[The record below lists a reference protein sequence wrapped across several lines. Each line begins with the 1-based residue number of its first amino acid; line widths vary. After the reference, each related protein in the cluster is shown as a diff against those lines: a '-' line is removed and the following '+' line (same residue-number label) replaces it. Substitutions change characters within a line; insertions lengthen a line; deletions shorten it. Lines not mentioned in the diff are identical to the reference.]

1 MKCHFLVSSAAL
13 SPGRS
18 PSWEAFAGVASEL
31 VGTIAAG
38 APKRS
43 GESKMSS
50 WWFQIF
56 FIFITTWA
64 RFPFW
69 LTLFKWVENGWNHQ
83 LDVVTGRFTETYWN
97 TQFFRSILGGWKPAA
112 ESDSSLHGYGA
123 NLKKTQS
130 FLSCWCREWLVNMS
144 MCYGKYYP
152 IQSDDFDRHHT
163 FWVLTQVEESTSILL
178 GTLLTTARPRR
189 SCLWKVQWSRWGS
202 TPEIPTE
209 TLLTRPRRSVVTVS
223 FN

>member
-18 PSWEAFAGVASEL
+18 PSWEAFAGVASER

-123 NLKKTQS
+123 NLKKPNPFWAAGVGNDSSTWA
-130 FLSCWCREWLVNMS
+130 CATVNIILFNLM
-144 MCYGKYYP
+144 
-152 IQSDDFDRHHT
+152 
-163 FWVLTQVEESTSILL
+163 TSIAT
-178 GTLLTTARPRR
+178 TLSECWHKWRNQLPF
-189 SCLWKVQWSRWGS
+189 C
-202 TPEIPTE
+202 
-209 TLLTRPRRSVVTVS
+209 
-223 FN
+223 